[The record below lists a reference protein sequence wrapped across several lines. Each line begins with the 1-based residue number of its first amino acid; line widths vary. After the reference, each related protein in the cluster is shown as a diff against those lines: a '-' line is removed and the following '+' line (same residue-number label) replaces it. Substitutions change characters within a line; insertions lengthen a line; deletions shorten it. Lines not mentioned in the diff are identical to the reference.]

1 MRILLLAFLFVS
13 PMLSLAVGNSTRFD
27 ENTFRLFKVL
37 RKSKPH
43 SNFAYSPF
51 LLKSALNFIYENSSG
66 DLKSE
71 MSPFKNPVKLPNKD
85 ENLSYSFDFIY
96 SDRFTLKDDK
106 IKKHDFNFQKTLMQ
120 NPLGVFKLE
129 LRSAFE
135 SKWKNKFEESL
146 TRKKR
151 FGNDKHGFSEVDFMN
166 GTFGDLVCSGNVSFE
181 YVSLPFENENYEM
194 LFFKPRQNYTLDDFD
209 EKVYS
214 EAMKDLTLPR
224 ISVCVSLPKF
234 DISSEIDCISH
245 LKELGIY
252 KLFEFTNDYDL
263 FEEDNKT
270 KIKCENF
277 LSQTK
282 VSISEKGAR
291 AISFVS
297 MEFITLG
304 ENNEKKEPVY
314 FTLDEPFIY
323 IIIDKKSLEI
333 LYIGQIVKF
342 N

>member
-1 MRILLLAFLFVS
+1 MRILLLVFLFVF
-13 PMLSLAVGNSTRFD
+13 PMFSIAVGNSSSFD

-37 RKSKPH
+37 RKSNPD

-194 LFFKPRQNYTLDDFD
+194 YIEIEADFAF
-209 EKVYS
+209 YS
-214 EAMKDLTLPR
+214 EAMKDLNLPR

-252 KLFEFTNDYDL
+252 KLFEFTND
-263 FEEDNKT
+263 
-270 KIKCENF
+270 
-277 LSQTK
+277 
-282 VSISEKGAR
+282 
-291 AISFVS
+291 
-297 MEFITLG
+297 
-304 ENNEKKEPVY
+304 
-314 FTLDEPFIY
+314 
-323 IIIDKKSLEI
+323 
-333 LYIGQIVKF
+333 
-342 N
+342 